1 MSIKRFFVVSAAV
14 VGVLILSWVVLIGAA
29 FAWSGVATIRVDDV
43 DEDFSLYLPVPM
55 AIVEAAVV
63 SMSWGDPDPIRM
75 ELDSHFRDLGEFGP
89 LVGALLR
96 DLENCPDVTLVKVEG
111 QQSVVVVSKKGGS
124 LLIEVDDPGS
134 RVHVSL
140 PIRSVR
146 RTVDR
151 IASLD

>member
-55 AIVEAAVV
+55 AIVEAAVA
-63 SMSWGDPDPIRM
+63 SMSWGDSDPIRM
-75 ELDSHFRDLGEFGP
+75 ELDSHLRDLGEFGP

-111 QQSVVVVSKKGGS
+111 QQSVVVV
-124 LLIEVDDPGS
+124 
-134 RVHVSL
+134 
-140 PIRSVR
+140 
-146 RTVDR
+146 
-151 IASLD
+151 